1 MFAATVTLLAIYLL
15 LHYSTRGLFACDL
28 PDIYLVQAEHIGSGI
43 GSSGSASSASSPTWW
58 CDAALWR
65 SLISHFAAYVAPPN
79 VATAVAQATACRM
92 KAVWVHDAH
101 VLPW

>member
-28 PDIYLVQAEHIGSGI
+28 PDIYLVQAEHTGSGI
-43 GSSGSASSASSPTWW
+43 GSGGSASSASSPTWC

-92 KAVWVHDAH
+92 NAVWVHDAH
-101 VLPW
+101 VRP

>member
-1 MFAATVTLLAIYLL
+1 MFAATVSLLVIFLL
-15 LHYSTRGLFACDL
+15 LHYSTLDLFVCDL

-65 SLISHFAAYVAPPN
+65 SLIGYVRYVTRAYSSMH
-79 VATAVAQATACRM
+79 TAISE
-92 KAVWVHDAH
+92 
-101 VLPW
+101 

>member
-15 LHYSTRGLFACDL
+15 TVLFCTGSICMCL
-28 PDIYLVQAEHIGSGI
+28 PDIYLVQAEHTGSGI
-43 GSSGSASSASSPTWW
+43 DSGGSSSSASSPTWC

-101 VLPW
+101 VRP